1 MNIKQLAREICDS
14 LGRPC
19 SIDDLKR
26 TCEILQL
33 KTTDNN
39 GQTVLQ
45 PYADTTGNTVDPVEL
60 IKSVASIA
68 KNSGISLA
76 DAAQKLFAAEVSR
89 QQPMQA
95 STSMESNSL
104 ASTEFDL
111 DAFNLQQLGATTA
124 PAGSALGII
133 MGDQNN
139 AIALGHKRYALMVHL
154 STAVALWLLEHGFP
168 QQDLENENDLG
179 KYGQEAIA
187 AESTKIADLIGSIQV
202 KAIPSRTPIAAISA
216 QQIAIATLASA

>member
-1 MNIKQLAREICDS
+1 MNIKQLAREISDS

-26 TCEILQL
+26 VCEILLL
-33 KTTDNN
+33 KIGDNN
-39 GQTVLQ
+39 GQSVLE
-45 PYADTTGNTVDPVEL
+45 PYKDKAGNTVDPVEL
-60 IKSVASIA
+60 LKTVASIA
-68 KNSGISLA
+68 KNSELSLI
-76 DAAQKLFAAEVSR
+76 DAAQKLFDTEVSR
-89 QQPMQA
+89 QQPAQTA
-95 STSMESNSL
+95 TSVQPNGL

-111 DAFNLQQLGATTA
+111 DAFNLQQLGATRA

-133 MGDQNN
+133 MGDQSN
-139 AIALGHKRYALMVHL
+139 AIALGHKRYALMIHL

-168 QQDLENENDLG
+168 QQDLENENNLG

-216 QQIAIATLASA
+216 QQRAIALSGSA